1 MEKTIIKV
9 KDIMTSGWIATINPD
24 DSLMHAAKLF
34 GEYNYDGFPV
44 IDKDKKLMGIVTAY
58 EMVSDSAILHLS
70 ELEKILELVS
80 EDKAD
85 DKNLEGHFKKL
96 DELKVKDI
104 MNADPLTAKPEMTI
118 TELAKEFAKHHRVNP
133 IPVVDEAGHLVGVVS
148 RYDLIRFFESKYL
161 NKVLISGGHESI
173 VQKLGKNNSDDK

>member
-1 MEKTIIKV
+1 MKEIIKV
-9 KDIMTSGWIATINPD
+9 KDIMTAGWIATLGPD
-24 DSLMHAAKLF
+24 DGLMHAAKLF

-44 IDKDKKLMGIVTAY
+44 IDKDKKLVGIVTAY

-70 ELEKILELVS
+70 ELEKILELIS

-85 DKNLEGHFKKL
+85 DKKLEGHFQKL
-96 DELKVKDI
+96 DDLKVKDI

-118 TELAKEFAKHHRVNP
+118 VELAQEFAKHHRVNP
-133 IPVVDEAGHLVGVVS
+133 IPVVDDESRLVGVVS

-173 VQKLGKNNSDDK
+173 VQKLGKNHSE